1 MNMSISVTA
10 LKEELDTV
18 IHLRSRFGPNHAGMS
33 ISPVKNPLTR
43 EYPSCVR
50 NVDSS
55 GNIILGKDDNPLDYF
70 VRTTDRFFIK
80 DGDEFDLSNPIK
92 AKQWEAIKFSDLIF
106 DNKGK
111 FDENGKMLVG
121 PEEKIGPQAVYY
133 VERIIEDTRKRNSA
147 SRKLNKALNYIFNA
161 SRDALRIRAMLLG
174 KYIKDAYDEEIE
186 EFLTEIAKKDA
197 DKIISL
203 FESNDTKYLIAFT
216 YAKQKGILRQK
227 AGLYTYNDNDI
238 IGRDADSCIDFM
250 KNPKNKLITDR
261 ILREIQ
267 EISVKDK
274 DVIIEAI
281 SEDNKRIEDLKAR
294 NEVSSTQSF
303 LDDSKSDSEILKD
316 LEDAEKTPLENK
328 SKPTSKASK

>member
-1 MNMSISVTA
+1 MSISVTA

-106 DNKGK
+106 DNRGK
-111 FDENGKMLVG
+111 FDESGKMLIG

-133 VERIIEDTRKRNSA
+133 VERIIEDTKKRNTV
-147 SRKLNKALNYIFNA
+147 SRKLNKALNYIYNA

-281 SEDNKRIEDLKAR
+281 SEDNKRIEDLKAK

>member
-1 MNMSISVTA
+1 MSISVTA

-106 DNKGK
+106 DNRGK
-111 FDENGKMLVG
+111 FDESGKMLIG

-133 VERIIEDTRKRNSA
+133 VERIIEDTKKRNTV
-147 SRKLNKALNYIFNA
+147 SRKLNKALNYIYNA

-328 SKPTSKASK
+328 SKPTSNASK

>member
-1 MNMSISVTA
+1 
-10 LKEELDTV
+10 
-18 IHLRSRFGPNHAGMS
+18 
-33 ISPVKNPLTR
+33 
-43 EYPSCVR
+43 
-50 NVDSS
+50 
-55 GNIILGKDDNPLDYF
+55 
-70 VRTTDRFFIK
+70 
-80 DGDEFDLSNPIK
+80 
-92 AKQWEAIKFSDLIF
+92 
-106 DNKGK
+106 
-111 FDENGKMLVG
+111 
-121 PEEKIGPQAVYY
+121 
-133 VERIIEDTRKRNSA
+133 
-147 SRKLNKALNYIFNA
+147 
-161 SRDALRIRAMLLG
+161 MLLG

-267 EISVKDK
+267 EISVRDK

-281 SEDNKRIEDLKAR
+281 SEDNKRIEDLKAK

-303 LDDSKSDSEILKD
+303 LDGSKSDSEILKD
-316 LEDAEKTPLENK
+316 LEDGEKTPLENK
-328 SKPTSKASK
+328 SKPTSKDSK

>member
-1 MNMSISVTA
+1 MSISVTA

-55 GNIILGKDDNPLDYF
+55 GNVILGKDDNPLDYF

-133 VERIIEDTRKRNSA
+133 VERIIEDTKKRNTA

-281 SEDNKRIEDLKAR
+281 SEDNKRIEDLKAK

-303 LDDSKSDSEILKD
+303 LDGSKSDSEILKD

-328 SKPTSKASK
+328 SKPTSEASK

>member
-1 MNMSISVTA
+1 MSISVTA

-121 PEEKIGPQAVYY
+121 PEEKVGPQAVYY

-267 EISVKDK
+267 EISVRDK

-281 SEDNKRIEDLKAR
+281 SEDNKRIEDLKAK
-294 NEVSSTQSF
+294 NEVSSTQS
-303 LDDSKSDSEILKD
+303 LDGSKSDSEILKD
-316 LEDAEKTPLENK
+316 LENAEKLPLENK
-328 SKPTSKASK
+328 SKPTSKDSK

>member
-1 MNMSISVTA
+1 MSISVTA

-106 DNKGK
+106 DNRGK
-111 FDENGKMLVG
+111 FDESGKMLVG

-133 VERIIEDTRKRNSA
+133 VERIIEDTKKRNTA
-147 SRKLNKALNYIFNA
+147 SRKLNKALNYIYNA

-281 SEDNKRIEDLKAR
+281 SEDDKRIEDLKAK

>member
-1 MNMSISVTA
+1 MSISVTA

-106 DNKGK
+106 DNRGK
-111 FDENGKMLVG
+111 FDESGKMLIG

-133 VERIIEDTRKRNSA
+133 VERIIEDTKKRNTA
-147 SRKLNKALNYIFNA
+147 SRKLNKALNYIYNA

-281 SEDNKRIEDLKAR
+281 SEDNKRIEDLKAK

-303 LDDSKSDSEILKD
+303 LDGSKSDSEILKD
-316 LEDAEKTPLENK
+316 LEDAEKTSLENK

>member
-1 MNMSISVTA
+1 MSISVTA

-133 VERIIEDTRKRNSA
+133 VERIIEDTKKRNTA

-267 EISVKDK
+267 EISVRDK

-281 SEDNKRIEDLKAR
+281 SEDNKRIEDLKAK

-303 LDDSKSDSEILKD
+303 LDGSKSDSEILKD
-316 LEDAEKTPLENK
+316 LEDGEKTPLENK
-328 SKPTSKASK
+328 SKPTSNASK

>member
-1 MNMSISVTA
+1 MSISVTA

-267 EISVKDK
+267 EISVRDK

-281 SEDNKRIEDLKAR
+281 SEDNKRIEDLKAK

-303 LDDSKSDSEILKD
+303 LDGSKSDSEILKD
-316 LEDAEKTPLENK
+316 LEDTEKTPLENK
-328 SKPTSKASK
+328 SKPTSTASK

>member
-1 MNMSISVTA
+1 MSISVTA

-174 KYIKDAYDEEIE
+174 KYIKDAYDEEVE

-267 EISVKDK
+267 EISVRDK

-281 SEDNKRIEDLKAR
+281 SEDNKRIEDLKAK
-294 NEVSSTQSF
+294 NEVSSTQS
-303 LDDSKSDSEILKD
+303 LDGSKSDSEILKD
-316 LEDAEKTPLENK
+316 LENAEKTPLENE

>member
-1 MNMSISVTA
+1 MSISVTA

-106 DNKGK
+106 DNRGK
-111 FDENGKMLVG
+111 FDESGKMLIG

-133 VERIIEDTRKRNSA
+133 VERIIEDTKKRNTA
-147 SRKLNKALNYIFNA
+147 SRKLNKALNYIYNA

-281 SEDNKRIEDLKAR
+281 SEDNKRIEDLKAK

-316 LEDAEKTPLENK
+316 LEDAEKTSLENK

>member
-1 MNMSISVTA
+1 MSISVTA

-267 EISVKDK
+267 EISVRDK

-281 SEDNKRIEDLKAR
+281 SEDNKRIEDLKAK
-294 NEVSSTQSF
+294 NEVSSTQS
-303 LDDSKSDSEILKD
+303 LDGSKSDSEILKD
-316 LEDAEKTPLENK
+316 LENAEKTPLENK
-328 SKPTSKASK
+328 SKNTSEASK

>member
-1 MNMSISVTA
+1 MSISVTA

-106 DNKGK
+106 DNRGK
-111 FDENGKMLVG
+111 FDESGKMLVG

-133 VERIIEDTRKRNSA
+133 VERIIEDTKKRNTA
-147 SRKLNKALNYIFNA
+147 SRKLNKALNYIYNA

-186 EFLTEIAKKDA
+186 EFLTEIAKKDT

-238 IGRDADSCIDFM
+238 IGRDADSCINFM

>member
-1 MNMSISVTA
+1 MSISVTA

-106 DNKGK
+106 DNRGK
-111 FDENGKMLVG
+111 FDESGKMLIG

-133 VERIIEDTRKRNSA
+133 VERIIEDTKKRNTV
-147 SRKLNKALNYIFNA
+147 SRKLNKALNYIYNA

>member
-1 MNMSISVTA
+1 MSISVTA

-106 DNKGK
+106 DNRGK
-111 FDENGKMLVG
+111 FDESGKMLVG

-133 VERIIEDTRKRNSA
+133 VERIIEDTKKRNTV
-147 SRKLNKALNYIFNA
+147 SRKLNKALNYIYNA

-281 SEDNKRIEDLKAR
+281 SEDNKRIEDLKAG

>member
-1 MNMSISVTA
+1 MSISVTA

-133 VERIIEDTRKRNSA
+133 VERIIEDTKKRNTA

-281 SEDNKRIEDLKAR
+281 SEDNKRIEDLKAK

-303 LDDSKSDSEILKD
+303 LDGSKSDSEILKD
-316 LEDAEKTPLENK
+316 LENAEKTPLENK
-328 SKPTSKASK
+328 SKPTSKTSK

>member
-1 MNMSISVTA
+1 MSISVTA

-281 SEDNKRIEDLKAR
+281 SEDNKRIEDLKAK
-294 NEVSSTQSF
+294 NEVSSTQS
-303 LDDSKSDSEILKD
+303 LDGSKSDSEILKD
-316 LEDAEKTPLENK
+316 LENAEKTPLENK
-328 SKPTSKASK
+328 SKPTSKS